1 MQAGDRYVRKQDGG
15 VAGGYGLFAAVRKNI
30 RKRLT
35 NGRAGY
41 KIPPYQKNRYKSR
54 RGLFGFLYKNKK
66 RKFFRAGG
74 SSRPAVKSASVS

>member
-1 MQAGDRYVRKQDGG
+1 MQAGDRYVRKQDGW
-15 VAGGYGLFAAVRKNI
+15 VVVTI

-41 KIPPYQKNRYKSR
+41 KIPPYQKNQYKSR